1 MMYMER
7 RGKNAS
13 MTCSLSG
20 HSGKHA
26 QQVSIHK
33 LLNCTETAKLEHC
46 KAGTLHSLFDVCVC
60 VGGGAWVFNSR
71 VFLPCKRHNSIGEH
85 GDTHDNGA
93 SLLMN
98 ARGRFQ

>member
-1 MMYMER
+1 MKIKHNGGTAVVQYPRLTHLMMYMER

-60 VGGGAWVFNSR
+60 VGGGCVQLTCLSP
-71 VFLPCKRHNSIGEH
+71 VQTS
-85 GDTHDNGA
+85 
-93 SLLMN
+93 
-98 ARGRFQ
+98 